1 MSINLFR
8 LYTADEAK
16 TTILRRPPVGEVKV
30 TPSLA
35 KGLERVFGQAL
46 EPEEAVRRILSDI
59 RRHGNTAVFEWTEK
73 IDGVR
78 LLSADNMVVPQA
90 DIDAA
95 YEHISDELRQA
106 LHFAADRIHAFHQKQ
121 PAQSWLDWRE
131 SGGTLGQIIRPL
143 ERVGVYAPGGTAPY
157 PSTLLMCAVTA
168 RVAGVEEVIVA
179 TPSGRDPAGKNP
191 EGKIAPVLLAAAKVA
206 GVDAVY
212 RIGGAQAVAAM
223 AYGTESLPKVDKI
236 VGPGNIF
243 VTLAKR
249 QVYGLVDI
257 DGLPGPTETLIIADE
272 AANPTLVA
280 ADLLA
285 QAEHDTLSSAI
296 LATPSRALAEAVQ
309 IEIGRQLESLTRAEI
324 IAESLQNQGGGVI
337 CANLTEAVELS
348 NLYAPEH
355 LCLHVQEPWS
365 LAGKVKNA
373 GGIFLGEHAFEVLG
387 DYTAGPTH
395 VMPTMGTARFASPL
409 SVRDFTKIISVFG
422 LDNSEAASISPAA
435 QTLANAEGLDA
446 HAAAVRRR
454 YEDSSS

>member
-1 MSINLFR
+1 MNTHLFHF
-8 LYTADEAK
+8 YSAAEARQ
-16 TTILRRPPVGEVKV
+16 TILHRLPVGEVTL
-30 TPSLA
+30 TPTLA
-35 KGLERVFGQAL
+35 KSIERVFGEAL
-46 EPEEAVRRILSDI
+46 SLEAAVSRILADV
-59 RRHGNTAVFEWTEK
+59 RARGDAAVLDWTEK

-78 LLSADNMVVPQA
+78 LPSLAVPQA
-90 DIDAA
+90 DIEAA
-95 YEHISDELRQA
+95 YDSIPANLRDA
-106 LHFAADRIHAFHQKQ
+106 LHFAAERIRAFHQKQ
-121 PAQSWLDWRE
+121 PSSSWLDWRRE
-131 SGGTLGQIIRPL
+131 GGALGQIIRPL

-168 RVAGVEEVIVA
+168 RVAGVEQVIVT
-179 TPSGRDPAGKNP
+179 TPSGRDPQGR
-191 EGKIAPVLLAAAKVA
+191 IAPVLLAAAKVA

-212 RIGGAQAVAAM
+212 RLGGAQAVAAL

-272 AANPTLVA
+272 QANPALVA

-285 QAEHDTLSSAI
+285 QAEHDTMASAI
-296 LATPSRALAEAVQ
+296 LVTPSQSLAEAVQ
-309 IEIGRQLESLTRAEI
+309 VEIGRQLETLTRADI
-324 IAESLQNQGGGVI
+324 IVESLQNQGGAVI
-337 CANLTEAVELS
+337 CADLAEAVELS

-355 LCLHVQEPWS
+355 LCLHVQAPWT
-365 LAGKVKNA
+365 LVGQVKHA
-373 GGIFLGEHAFEVLG
+373 GGIFLGEHAYEVLG

-409 SVRDFTKIISVFG
+409 NIRDFTKIISIFG
-422 LDNSEAASISPAA
+422 LDAAEAAAISPTA
-435 QTLANAEGLDA
+435 QILAEAEGLDA

-454 YEDSSS
+454 QL